1 MEFVTSEEA
10 RPGMKVR
17 ISDGHRRPALRGL
30 IGTINQRYGDS
41 SYVALEVLFENGQS
55 ELFWHHELSVVGRD

>member
-1 MEFVTSEEA
+1 
-10 RPGMKVR
+10 MKVR